1 MRMLAG
7 KHAGI
12 FALGALAVVMGL
24 AMGFDPS
31 DAAVLVRAQIIAI
44 G

>member
-1 MRMLAG
+1 MRKLAG
-7 KHAGI
+7 KHTGI
-12 FALGALAVVMGL
+12 VALGVLAVVVGL

>member
-1 MRMLAG
+1 MRKLAG
-7 KHAGI
+7 KRTGI
-12 FALGALAVVMGL
+12 IALGTLAVVVGL

-31 DAAVLVRAQIIAI
+31 DAAVLVRSQVIAI